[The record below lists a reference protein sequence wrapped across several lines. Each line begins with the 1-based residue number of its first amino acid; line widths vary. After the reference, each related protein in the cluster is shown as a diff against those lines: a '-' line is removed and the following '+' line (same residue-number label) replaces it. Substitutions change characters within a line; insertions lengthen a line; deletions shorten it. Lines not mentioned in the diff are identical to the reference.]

1 MVSLKTWEAMKNSIF
16 GLTSNLRIP
25 FEHLFDSKSWEK
37 LSNSRSKDFPYIR
50 GKSRIG
56 NILERHGEI
65 HNQGIH
71 VALGIRKRMEMVLL
85 LVGWR
90 PNEIEYF

>member
-1 MVSLKTWEAMKNSIF
+1 MVSLKHPMKNWIL
-16 GLTSNLRIP
+16 GLTTNLRIP
-25 FEHLFDSKSWEK
+25 FEHFFDSKSWEK

-71 VALGIRKRMEMVLL
+71 VALGIRKNNRNGVAS
-85 LVGWR
+85 GWMAS
-90 PNEIEYF
+90 